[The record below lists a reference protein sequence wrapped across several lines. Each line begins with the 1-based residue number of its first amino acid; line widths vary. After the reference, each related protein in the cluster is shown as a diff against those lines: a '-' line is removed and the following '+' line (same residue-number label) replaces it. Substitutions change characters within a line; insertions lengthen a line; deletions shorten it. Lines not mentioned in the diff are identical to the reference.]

1 MFRRRCSR
9 DPPLHV
15 SRLVPDAVPVVR
27 AGVQRAGVPILRL
40 QVAANERKG
49 EIMGLDI
56 VAYERLELKAQDL
69 DEEKAYDLVEE
80 LYDAGTHTVVLLY
93 GADYSERSAP
103 LASPSVDG
111 QATVYACLGA
121 QLNFRAGFYGGHGA
135 FRDWLCRLAS
145 IPEPR
150 TQWAAPE
157 KYAGL
162 PFFELVNFS
171 DCEGVIG
178 SLACAELA
186 KDFATYQ
193 EQANAANDEWL
204 TPLYFK
210 WRQAFELAAKDGCVR
225 FC

>member
-1 MFRRRCSR
+1 
-9 DPPLHV
+9 
-15 SRLVPDAVPVVR
+15 
-27 AGVQRAGVPILRL
+27 
-40 QVAANERKG
+40 
-49 EIMGLDI
+49 MGLDI
-56 VAYERLELKAQDL
+56 VAYERLELKAQDM
-69 DEEKAYDLVEE
+69 DEREVYDLVEK
-80 LYDAGTHTVVLLY
+80 LWDDGVQSVTLWPSMDFT
-93 GADYSERSAP
+93 ERAAP
-103 LASPSVDG
+103 LVVPSAKG
-111 QATVYACLGA
+111 KATVYACSGA
-121 QLNFRAGFYGGHGA
+121 ELDFRAGSYGGYGA
-135 FRDWLCRLAS
+135 FREWLCRLAS

-150 TQWAAPE
+150 VQWAAPE

-178 SLACAELA
+178 SIACAELA

-204 TPLYFK
+204 TPLYAK